1 MNIKNIAVLLSLFVA
16 AAVFAQS
23 TDPVILSYQRN
34 FVRAS
39 ISTKLQLLDD
49 ASRIAS
55 VNMVPLYEDAL
66 SFVVG
71 SYPYLGND
79 DQLMDIAV
87 SAAEKCAEAKD
98 SSAIPSIQ
106 AAFGKLGD
114 SRARIASLNALAVL
128 AYKRPADMA
137 PVSDWFA
144 KNLAAPGAD
153 VKTLAACAVVLG
165 KSGDSSSFP
174 ILFGAY
180 TGNYD
185 ASIVAAARDGLNS
198 LDEGYS
204 ENILAILD
212 KKNVKDMYA
221 AFSLAMKKE
230 SLAKADRGRIA
241 ERAFTIASESA
252 YPDESPEAETAS
264 RIVRNSMIELTALSW
279 SQASPAVVKYFYALQ
294 QGQGKAAA
302 PAEAIIPAVKCL
314 GAMGTTDAAQTLSIY
329 LGLLNSETEQKKN
342 YDEQLLLVVIQ
353 ALGDLGDKSAF
364 DYLLYVGYLD
374 YPESVKKAS
383 RDALARLAW

>member
-1 MNIKNIAVLLSLFVA
+1 ML
-16 AAVFAQS
+16 
-23 TDPVILSYQRN
+23 
-34 FVRAS
+34 
-39 ISTKLQLLDD
+39 
-49 ASRIAS
+49 
-55 VNMVPLYEDAL
+55 PLYENAF
-66 SFVVG
+66 SFVVN

-87 SAAEKCAEAKD
+87 TAAEKSVASKD
-98 SSAIPSIQ
+98 PTIVPSIRSTFEKVSD
-106 AAFGKLGD
+106 A
-114 SRARIASLNALAVL
+114 RARISCLNALAVL
-128 AYKRPADMA
+128 AYKRPADIA
-137 PVSDWFA
+137 PINDWFSR
-144 KNLAAPGAD
+144 NLSEPGSD
-153 VKTLAACAVVLG
+153 VKTLAACAVALG
-165 KSGDSSSFP
+165 KSGDPSSFP

-230 SLAKADRGRIA
+230 SLTKADRGRIA
-241 ERAFTIASESA
+241 ARAFTIASESVSVEGS
-252 YPDESPEAETAS
+252 PDAETAS
-264 RIVRNSMIELTALSW
+264 RIVRNSMIELTSLSW
-279 SQASPAVVKYFYALQ
+279 SQASPAVVKYFYTLQ

-302 PAEAIIPAVKCL
+302 PAEEIIPAVKCL
-314 GAMGTTDAAQTLSIY
+314 GAMGTTEAAQTLSIY
-329 LGLLNSETEQKKN
+329 LGLLNSETEQKKK